1 MGKLNYRTDEINKKL
16 KQIDEIIEKL
26 NLHVSNETVRT
37 KVIKLGYTYKKKS
50 LHASERERSR
60 CKGTKK
66 KMD

>member
-1 MGKLNYRTDEINKKL
+1 MKIEVINMLHNEAREMMIKAYEKK
-16 KQIDEIIEKL
+16 
-26 NLHVSNETVRT
+26 RT
-37 KVIKLGYTYKKKS
+37 KVIKMGYTYKKKS